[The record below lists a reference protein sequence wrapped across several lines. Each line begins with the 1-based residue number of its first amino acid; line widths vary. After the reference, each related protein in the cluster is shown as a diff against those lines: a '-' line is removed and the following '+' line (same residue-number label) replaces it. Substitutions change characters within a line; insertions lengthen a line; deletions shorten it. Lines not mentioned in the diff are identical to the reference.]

1 MQPRGLA
8 GHGRGVYHDR
18 SPTPNA
24 RGLRPAMRL
33 MHAALGLS
41 VGISLLGS
49 ELHAQQEPD
58 HLLYQYHHGE
68 ISIPPASE
76 DEPLAENLS
85 IERAVTYLEGGAE
98 AWANNRGCVSCHT
111 TGWYGILRPQL
122 AESLGQPDAAFRAF
136 LEERLQERLAKG
148 PAELQEG
155 VDPAEVVHLAAS
167 LASWDAYVDQR
178 LSPETEQA
186 LQLMF
191 SLQRDDGA
199 WHSPDTW
206 PPFESDAFQLAT
218 VAAMG
223 VGLAPGWL
231 EQATSPKVQRQIA
244 SLREYLRRVPPPHD
258 YARVA
263 LLWADRYL
271 PGVISADRKQD
282 IIRMIL
288 DRQRPDGGW
297 SIRSFAQPEEW
308 GRGNRAERL
317 RGEADFGD
325 PASDGHQT
333 GLAVVVLS
341 SAGVPSTH
349 PAVQRGVEW
358 LRRNQRE
365 SGRWWTKSLNT
376 ETWHFI
382 TYTGTLYPVMA
393 LVGGQ

>member
-1 MQPRGLA
+1 MQPQHENLL
-8 GHGRGVYHDR
+8 
-18 SPTPNA
+18 
-24 RGLRPAMRL
+24 GLRSAMKL
-33 MHAALGLS
+33 MHAAIGLS

-49 ELHAQQEPD
+49 GLHAQQEPD
-58 HLLYQYHHGE
+58 HRLHQYHFGE
-68 ISIPPASE
+68 IAIPPASG
-76 DEPLAENLS
+76 DEPVAEDLS
-85 IERAVTYLEGGAE
+85 IERALAYLEGGAK
-98 AWANNRGCVSCHT
+98 AWVNNRGCVSCHT

-122 AESLGQPDAAFRAF
+122 AGSLGRPDAAFRAF
-136 LEERLQERLAKG
+136 LEERLQDRLAKDPG
-148 PAELQEG
+148 ELQEG

-167 LASWDAYVDQR
+167 LASWDAYVDQK

-191 SLQRDDGA
+191 RLQRDDGA

-206 PPFESDAFQLAT
+206 PPFESDAFQVAT

-231 EQATSPKVQRQIA
+231 EQSASPELQGQVA

-263 LLWADRYL
+263 LLWAEQHL

-282 IIRMIL
+282 IVGMIL

-317 RGEADFGD
+317 RAEADFGD

-341 SAGVPSTH
+341 SAGVPPTH
-349 PAVQRGVEW
+349 PAIQRGVEW

-393 LVGGQ
+393 LAVTSTYTSAGLPEP

>member
-1 MQPRGLA
+1 MKLMLA
-8 GHGRGVYHDR
+8 
-18 SPTPNA
+18 A
-24 RGLRPAMRL
+24 IA
-33 MHAALGLS
+33 LS

-49 ELHAQQEPD
+49 EPHAQQEPD
-58 HLLYQYHHGE
+58 YRLHQYHFGE
-68 ISIPPASE
+68 IAIPPASE
-76 DEPLAENLS
+76 DEPVAESLS
-85 IERAVTYLEGGAE
+85 IERAISYLEGGAK
-98 AWANNRGCVSCHT
+98 AWVHNRGCVSCHT

-122 AESLGQPDAAFRAF
+122 VGSMGQPDAAFRVF
-136 LEERLQERLAKG
+136 LEERLQDRLSRD
-148 PAELQEG
+148 PDDLQEG

-167 LASWDAYVDQR
+167 LASWDAHVDQR
-178 LSPETEQA
+178 LSPETRQA

-191 SLQRDDGA
+191 RLQRDDGA

-223 VGLAPGWL
+223 LGLAPGWL
-231 EQATSPKVQRQIA
+231 EQTA
-244 SLREYLRRVPPPHD
+244 SRELQGQVAGLREYLRRVPPPHD

-263 LLWADRYL
+263 LLWADAYL
-271 PGVISADRKQD
+271 PGMLDADEKQD
-282 IIRMIL
+282 IVRMIL

-297 SIRSFAQPEEW
+297 SIRSFARPEEW

-317 RGEADFGD
+317 RAEADFGD

-341 SAGVPSTH
+341 SAGMPATH
-349 PAVQRGVEW
+349 PALQRGVEW

-393 LVGGQ
+393 LALTSSRASPSSGEH

>member
-1 MQPRGLA
+1 M
-8 GHGRGVYHDR
+8 DR
-18 SPTPNA
+18 SLSPQHKDLL
-24 RGLRPAMRL
+24 GLRSVMRL
-33 MHAALGLS
+33 TLAAIGLS
-41 VGISLLGS
+41 AGISLLGS
-49 ELHAQQEPD
+49 ELHAQWGD
-58 HLLYQYHHGE
+58 HSLYQYHFGE
-68 ISIPPASE
+68 ISIPPASA
-76 DEPLAENLS
+76 DEPMAENLS
-85 IERAVTYLEGGAE
+85 IERAITYLEDGAK

-111 TGWYGILRPQL
+111 TGWYGIVRPQL
-122 AESLGQPDAAFRAF
+122 AESLGQPDESWRAF
-136 LEERLQERLAKG
+136 LEARLQDRLAADPG
-148 PAELQEG
+148 ELQQD
-155 VDPAEVVHLAAS
+155 VNPAEVVHLAAS
-167 LASWDAYVDQR
+167 LASWDAYVDRR

-186 LQLMF
+186 FQLMF

-206 PPFESDAFQLAT
+206 PPFESDAYQVAT
-218 VAAMG
+218 VAAMSL
-223 VGLAPGWL
+223 GLAPGWL
-231 EQATSPKVQRQIA
+231 EQATSPELQRQVA
-244 SLREYLRRVPPPHD
+244 GLREYLREVPPPHD

-271 PGVISADRKQD
+271 PGVVSADQKQD
-282 IIRMIL
+282 IVRVIL

-297 SIRSFAQPEEW
+297 SIRSFARPEEW

-317 RGEADFGD
+317 RAEADFGD

-341 SAGVPSTH
+341 SAGVPPTH

-393 LVGGQ
+393 LAVTSSLTGTSSEER

>member
-1 MQPRGLA
+1 M
-8 GHGRGVYHDR
+8 
-18 SPTPNA
+18 
-24 RGLRPAMRL
+24 GLRSTMRL
-33 MHAALGLS
+33 THAALGLS

-49 ELHAQQEPD
+49 ELHAQDWGD
-58 HLLYQYHHGE
+58 HRAYQYQFGE
-68 ISIPPASE
+68 ISIPPASA
-76 DEPLAENLS
+76 DEPIAETLS
-85 IERAVTYLEGGAE
+85 LERALAYLEDGAR
-98 AWANNRGCVSCHT
+98 AWANHRGCVSCHT

-122 AESLGQPDAAFRAF
+122 AESLGQPDADFRAF
-136 LEERLQERLAKG
+136 LEERLQDRLATD
-148 PAELQEG
+148 PEELQQD
-155 VDPAEVVHLAAS
+155 VNPAEVVHLAAS
-167 LASWDAYVDQR
+167 LASWDAHVDGR
-178 LSPETEQA
+178 LSPETGQA

-206 PPFESDAFQLAT
+206 PPFESDAYQLAT

-231 EQATSPKVQRQIA
+231 EQATSPELQRQIA

-263 LLWADRYL
+263 LLWADGYL
-271 PGVISADRKQD
+271 PGVISADTKRD
-282 IIRMIL
+282 IVRTIL

-317 RGEADFGD
+317 RAEADFGD

-341 SAGVPSTH
+341 SAGVPPTH

-358 LRRNQRE
+358 LTRNQRE

-393 LVGGQ
+393 LAATNSLASP